1 MSARDIA
8 AEWDPGAAAQPER
21 SSNLRGRLFT
31 SILIGLAACCAYMC
45 MYAFRKPFAAATYS
59 GQHFFGADYKA
70 WLVIA
75 QLAGYMLSKFI
86 GIRVISSLHHRGR
99 AVFLL
104 QLIGGAALALLGF
117 ALIPTPWNIV
127 FLFLNGLALGLVWGV
142 LFSYLEGRRTTEMM
156 GAIMASSMIFSSG
169 VVKTCGRW
177 MLAHGVSEFWMPLA
191 TGLVLV
197 PPLLACLYL
206 LERAPEPD
214 ADDRA
219 LRGVRVPMSAADR
232 RRFALRF
239 LPGLVLMVGCYVA
252 LTIVRDFR
260 DSFEIELF
268 TELGYGNRIGL
279 FAQIETPIAF
289 AILLLSAS
297 LVLVRDNLRAL
308 TTVLGMMIFGV
319 ALAGAATLAYR
330 SGALSPLWWLGFV
343 GFGLYLA
350 YVPYTCAFEERL
362 VATFKGS
369 GNIGFV
375 MYVSDAFGYLG
386 SIAVIALR
394 ESGWLQMSWTQFLSY
409 CVLGLALYGA
419 TAVTASLLYFRNR
432 AQREATTS
440 ATAIGSV

>member
-1 MSARDIA
+1 MSLSAAPALASESHAAPAIA
-8 AEWDPGAAAQPER
+8 QSGL
-21 SSNLRGRLFT
+21 SNLRSRFAT
-31 SILIGLAACCAYMC
+31 SVLIGLAACCAYMC

-59 GQHFFGADYKA
+59 GQHFLGMDYKA
-70 WLVIA
+70 WLVVA

-86 GIRVISSLHHRGR
+86 GIRVISSLRHRGR

-104 QLIGGAALALLGF
+104 QLIGAAALALLGF
-117 ALIPTPWNIV
+117 ALIPAPWNIA

-169 VVKTCGRW
+169 IVKTCGRW
-177 MLAHGVSEFWMPLA
+177 FLAHGVSELWMPLL
-191 TGLVLV
+191 TGLVFV
-197 PPLLACLYL
+197 PLLLACLYL

-214 ADDRA
+214 TDDRA
-219 LRGVRVPMSAADR
+219 LRGVRAPMSAADR

-319 ALAGAATLAYR
+319 ALAGAATLAHQAGLLP
-330 SGALSPLWWLGFV
+330 SLWWLGCV

-394 ESGWLQMSWTQFLSY
+394 ESGWLQVSWTQFLGY

-419 TAVTASLLYFRNR
+419 VAVTVSMLYFRGK
-432 AQREATTS
+432 ALREEPS
-440 ATAIGSV
+440 FSS